1 MAISHQ
7 SVIEGPVKCLFF
19 VVSMVFYVYAVP
31 LQGMGRNNG
40 KGAEVAT
47 SCSVDSRMILQ
58 NTIRVKAKALKNGAK
73 ASLYPRLKIR
83 GFRAKVEFDNWGLN
97 FTLNSEL
104 AVDYGRTTDPSAFR
118 SSAA

>member
-1 MAISHQ
+1 
-7 SVIEGPVKCLFF
+7 
-19 VVSMVFYVYAVP
+19 MVFYVYAVP

-73 ASLYPRLKIR
+73 ASLYPRLKRR
-83 GFRAKVEFDNWGLN
+83 GFRAKVEFDNISEAFAFDQD
-97 FTLNSEL
+97 FTIIGIILRGAS
-104 AVDYGRTTDPSAFR
+104 T
-118 SSAA
+118 